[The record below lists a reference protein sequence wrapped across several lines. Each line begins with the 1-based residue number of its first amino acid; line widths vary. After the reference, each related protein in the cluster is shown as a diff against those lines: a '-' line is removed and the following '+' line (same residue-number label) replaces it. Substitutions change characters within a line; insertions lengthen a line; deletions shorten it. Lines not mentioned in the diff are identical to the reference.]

1 MLSEQDKAY
10 VTEVLTRHLAQRQ
23 SPRADLVSPFYGTSF
38 ATNLGQGGVQELV
51 QDALRLCIRDGW
63 DSNPIWMLRLFD
75 HFSLRTIDAKV
86 NEIWERSKTPPP
98 ASANP
103 LSMNV
108 INGTTIFLNRITF
121 RTKLDLLEAASGNNQ
136 PIFYVSG
143 GVQHGKSYSTNYI
156 DHFSNVKPFIVCKSV
171 FEAELGTV
179 TGAADVAADLVTLMG
194 KSADTI
200 PLLDTNMKLYTR
212 KLANW
217 VLNQAVSLNG
227 YNCWIVLDNFQ
238 GESLRADTAN
248 FIVELSEAVTN
259 GIFKTR
265 CRLVLI
271 GFDASKLM
279 VHPGKIAGDTVTLC
293 TSADITAAIK
303 EILGR
308 AIVMV
313 NHIDVENLICT
324 GIPTGLT
331 RMAVINIRLQALLD
345 AVNGLNDILSGSPT
359 INYEQVLLEILKGLA
374 NDKPGLAE
382 LQRRLEVMRTTLL
395 NL

>member
-1 MLSEQDKAY
+1 MLSEQDKEY
-10 VTEVLTRHLAQRQ
+10 VTEVLIKYLAQRGA
-23 SPRADLVSPFYGTSF
+23 PRAELVTPFLDTTF
-38 ATNLGQGGVQELV
+38 AIDLGQGGVREL
-51 QDALRLCIRDGW
+51 ASEAIRLCIRDGW
-63 DSNPIWMLRLFD
+63 NNNPVWMERLLD
-75 HFSLRTIDAKV
+75 HFSLRTVDGRV
-86 NEIWERSKTPPP
+86 NEIWERSKFPPP
-98 ASANP
+98 PSANP

-108 INGTTIFLNRITF
+108 INGTTIFLNRRAF
-121 RTKLDLLEAASGNNQ
+121 RTKLDHLETAHSNNQ

-200 PLLDTNMKLYTR
+200 PPLDTNMKLYTR

-217 VLNQAVSLNG
+217 MLNQAVSLNG

-238 GESLRADTAN
+238 GDSLRADTAN

-259 GIFKTR
+259 GIFKTK

-293 TSADITAAIK
+293 TGADITAAIK
-303 EILGR
+303 EILDR
-308 AIVMV
+308 AIVQV
-313 NHIDVENLICT
+313 NHINVENLICT

-331 RMAVINIRLQALLD
+331 RMEVINIRLQGLLD
-345 AVNGLNDILSGSPT
+345 AVNGLNDILSGSPA
-359 INYEQVLLEILKGLA
+359 INYGQVLLEILKGLE
-374 NDKPGLAE
+374 NDKSGLAE